1 MLEGGFIVIHR
12 KIINWEWYHDTNT
25 FCLFIHL
32 LLTANYEEKRFMGH
46 TIKRGQRVA
55 SYRTLAEE
63 TGLSVRNVRTA
74 INHLKSTHEV
84 TSYSTSKFTV
94 FTVVN
99 YTKYQDK
106 RRADRQATDKP
117 PTHDRQATDNNGT
130 KINKDKQSNK
140 ATNIRA
146 REKNSSPEPAP
157 EGGSG
162 AVIVGAQIN
171 RGGDF

>member
-32 LLTANYEEKRFMGH
+32 LLTANYEERRFMGQI
-46 TIKRGQRVA
+46 IKRGQRVA

-63 TGLSVRNVRTA
+63 TGLSVQNVRTA
-74 INHLKSTHEV
+74 INHLKSTNEV
-84 TSYSTSKFTV
+84 TSYSTSKYTV

-99 YTKYQDK
+99 YAKYQDK
-106 RRADRQATDKP
+106 QQANQQTANKQLTNDQQ
-117 PTHDRQATDNNGT
+117 TTNNNGT

-146 REKNSSPEPAP
+146 REKNSSPDPAP

-162 AVIVGAQIN
+162 AVIIGAQIN
-171 RGGDF
+171 VGGDF

>member
-12 KIINWEWYHDTNT
+12 KIINWEWYKEPNT
-25 FCLFIHL
+25 LCVFIHL
-32 LLTANYEEKRFMGH
+32 LLTANYEERRFMGQ

-74 INHLKSTHEV
+74 INHLKLTHEV

-99 YTKYQDK
+99 YAKYQDK
-106 RRADRQATDKP
+106 RHTDRQTTDKP
-117 PTHDRQATDNNGT
+117 PTHDRQTTDNNGT

-146 REKNSSPEPAP
+146 REKNSSPEAAP
-157 EGGSG
+157 VGGSG
-162 AVIVGAQIN
+162 AVIIGAKIN
-171 RGGDF
+171 QGGDF